1 MFFIHTKLQ
10 NTKVRLIR
18 LGLQVRRVFCEV
30 HTLIVDQDY
39 RGAILPIKMGG
50 VSSRSFM
57 MLCHLLYRTVVDLQR
72 NSYRSLTAPQ
82 PADAMLHPMHA
93 REGGCLGEG
102 VDEFSRNARR
112 SEEADDGW
120 GTRVKRALLVED
132 HRLFR
137 EALAAM
143 LEEHTDL
150 KRTVQTGSLAEARRL
165 WERLSGE
172 IHLVIVD
179 LDLTNGDEMSLIDN
193 LREAEPD
200 VPVLAFTNARSLEQR
215 ARALRA
221 GADEVLT
228 METSSEQ
235 IIDTAERLLGG

>member
-1 MFFIHTKLQ
+1 MCS
-10 NTKVRLIR
+10 VRSLSEILIR

-39 RGAILPIKMGG
+39 RGAILLIKMGG

-57 MLCHLLYRTVVDLQR
+57 MLCHLLYRTVVDPQR

-93 REGGCLGEG
+93 WEGGCLGEG

-120 GTRVKRALLVED
+120 GTRVKRALLVEN

-150 KRTVQTGSLAEARRL
+150 KKIVQTGSLAEARRV
-165 WERLSGE
+165 WERLSDE

-235 IIDTAERLLGG
+235 IIDTAERLLSG